1 MKKLTVLISLLF
13 VSLIASSQTDTST
26 NTKCFPIPVV
36 RQIMKDIVSGDAAKE
51 QLKLTESQLSETEKK
66 VVLKD
71 SVIYTLRLK
80 EANYITMV
88 DAEKQKFQIMESYS
102 KKLEWDLK
110 KEKVKGKFKSILGT
124 GVIAVLTV
132 LLITK

>member
-1 MKKLTVLISLLF
+1 
-13 VSLIASSQTDTST
+13 
-26 NTKCFPIPVV
+26 
-36 RQIMKDIVSGDAAKE
+36 MKDIVSGDAAKE

-110 KEKVKGKFKSILGT
+110 KEKVKGKFRSILGT

>member
-1 MKKLTVLISLLF
+1 
-13 VSLIASSQTDTST
+13 
-26 NTKCFPIPVV
+26 
-36 RQIMKDIVSGDAAKE
+36 MKDIVSGDAAKE
-51 QLKLTESQLSETEKK
+51 QLKLIEVQLSETEKK

-110 KEKVKGKFKSILGT
+110 KEKVKGKFRSILGT

>member
-1 MKKLTVLISLLF
+1 
-13 VSLIASSQTDTST
+13 
-26 NTKCFPIPVV
+26 
-36 RQIMKDIVSGDAAKE
+36 MKDIVSGDAAKE
-51 QLKLTESQLSETEKK
+51 QLKLTEVQLSETEKK

-110 KEKVKGKFKSILGT
+110 KEKVKGKFRSILGT

>member
-1 MKKLTVLISLLF
+1 

-110 KEKVKGKFKSILGT
+110 KEKVKGKFRSILGT